1 MGPRRVMKINCKG
14 YRLKIKYER
23 STFKGLFFRQRSR
36 VKEAFWCRKRIQVY
50 KILEAGS
57 ALL

>member
-23 STFKGLFFRQRSR
+23 STLKGLFFRQRSR
-36 VKEAFWCRKRIQVY
+36 VKEAF
-50 KILEAGS
+50 
-57 ALL
+57 